1 MGRNRNNKQDKMSP
15 EEKDNNFNVVDND
28 INDEE
33 IIMEIDE
40 VLPSEEVEEVVEIK
54 EEIKKIDFVRA
65 LCKYRKNNP
74 ERAIVMKDIESIEL
88 FTLKRLKSL
97 LATEEEFFNIFD
109 KF

>member
-1 MGRNRNNKQDKMSP
+1 MGRNRKNTKEEISL
-15 EEKDNNFNVVDND
+15 EEKDNNFNMIDDD
-28 INDEE
+28 ITEEE
-33 IIMEIDE
+33 IIADINELILPKE
-40 VLPSEEVEEVVEIK
+40 VKEVIEIK
-54 EEIKKIDFVRA
+54 EEIKKIDFIRA